1 MITHKALT
9 LLFLVFALAFAE
21 LNLGIKEDMSVR
33 LGKTKT
39 GGKDNDG
46 DRQYVWSSI
55 VKLNKD
61 KEAKEVITD
70 SQMIALVHHASDEM
84 NADADFKGAPAGLQ
98 PSVMT
103 ALLVGDEVYL
113 ASSMK
118 GDYSFIYEH
127 NAKPKKGKKAGT
139 GEVRAHVPEEIKTA
153 LGKAKEPPR
162 ENDQHKNDASC
173 GEVMASYTYLLK
185 NHGAKLQGQNARTIA
200 WIHDKSKNQAYD
212 PCGTGDKVWG
222 CDAFCTKMGFK
233 VIDTKIPEDKKENIP
248 GISKHSQQELMTP
261 ALQKEVA
268 EIRDTLKQEE
278 EEKNKEAQRKKEQ
291 RKKEAEERRKKEAEE
306 KKKKEEEEK
315 KKKEAEAKKKKE
327 EEEKK
332 KKEAEA
338 KKKKE
343 AEAKK
348 KKEEEEKKKKDKGN
362 GGKKTPG
369 VSKPAVQGKR
379 EVTWQA

>member
-1 MITHKALT
+1 MITHKVLT
-9 LLFLVFALAFAE
+9 LLFLVFTLVSAE

-33 LGKTKT
+33 LGKTKK
-39 GGKDNDG
+39 GGNDNDG

-61 KEAKEVITD
+61 KEEKKVITD

-84 NADADFKGAPAGLQ
+84 NADADFKAAPAALQ

-139 GEVRAHVPEEIKTA
+139 GEIRAHVPEEIKTA

-222 CDAFCTKMGFK
+222 CDAFCTKMGFT
-233 VIDTKIPEDKKENIP
+233 VIDTKTPEDKQENIP

-268 EIRDTLKQEE
+268 EIRDTLKKEE
-278 EEKNKEAQRKKEQ
+278 EEKNKEAQRQKEQ
-291 RKKEAEERRKKEAEE
+291 RKKEAEERRKKDAEKKKKEAEEKKKKEAEEKKKKEAEE

-315 KKKEAEAKKKKE
+315 KKKN
-327 EEEKK
+327 
-332 KKEAEA
+332 
-338 KKKKE
+338 
-343 AEAKK
+343 
-348 KKEEEEKKKKDKGN
+348 KGN